1 VSEKQPH
8 SARESSKRPSRSAT
22 ASARSPGSGVAPS
35 DDRRGDLQLLWHA
48 REIAD
53 ILDDLEAKTDGLTA
67 GEAEIRLTQ
76 YGPNALP
83 VAGGKSAFR
92 RFLAQFDNL
101 LIYVLIG
108 AAAISAWLG
117 HAIDGSVILAVVVL
131 NAVIGFVQEGRAEQA
146 LDAIRDMISPK
157 ASVLREGRRVTL
169 RAAEIVPGDIL
180 LLEAGDRVT
189 ADVRLSKT
197 RNLRID
203 ESILTGESVPVQ
215 KATDLVAPDAL
226 LGDRKSM
233 AYSGTLVTAGLG
245 TGIVIATG
253 LESEIGRI
261 SGLLRRVEQLETPLI
276 RQMNAFARRLTVV
289 IFGLSAVTF
298 AFAVLVRG
306 YALSDAFMVMVGM
319 AVAAIPEGLPAVMTI
334 TLAIGVQRM
343 VARNAIIRRLPAVE
357 TLGSIST
364 ICSDK
369 TGTLTRNEMTVTKVI
384 LADRV
389 IDVGGIGYAPKG
401 GFSRSGLD
409 IDPTNDVSLSRLTRV
424 ALLCNDASLRQ
435 GENDAWVVDGDPME
449 GALVALALKAGH
461 DHDQLAK
468 QFPRLD
474 EIPFDA
480 AHRYMA
486 TLNHGHDHST
496 FTCVK
501 GAPESILEMCDGQ
514 AMESGEAPIDKEY
527 WLRAVGKLA
536 HEGHRVLAIASRP
549 VSPEK
554 RSLEFS
560 DVEQGLTLE
569 GLIGL
574 IDPPR
579 PEAITAIAECRN
591 AGISVAM
598 ITGDHAVTASA
609 IAAKLGLA
617 SPDAVV
623 TGRDLDDLD
632 QTALREIVA
641 TTSVFARTS
650 PENKLRL
657 VEAMQADGAVI
668 AMTGDGVNDAP
679 ALKRADVG
687 VAMGMDGTEAAKEAA
702 DMVLADDNFASI
714 VAAVSEGRTVY
725 DNLTKVIGWT
735 LPTSGGEMLII
746 IVAILFGQALPI
758 TPVQILWINMVT
770 VVCLGL
776 VLAFEPPEPDL
787 MRRPPRAASAPLL
800 SGFLLWRIIFVS
812 ILFAIGAFSMF
823 EWAELYGASDD
834 LARTIVVNAIVSM
847 EIFYLFSVRY
857 SRTTSL
863 NWRGALGTPAL
874 LIGVGSV
881 AALQFGFTYLP
892 FMQVIFQTR
901 PVALVDVLVIIGSG
915 VTLFVIMEIE
925 KKVRHDF
932 FSQDWLGRTVS

>member
-1 VSEKQPH
+1 MSEEQPH
-8 SARESSKRPSRSAT
+8 SARESSKRPSGSAT
-22 ASARSPGSGVAPS
+22 TSADSPGSGVAPS

-48 REIAD
+48 REITD
-53 ILDDLEAKTDGLTA
+53 ILHDLEANSDGLTA
-67 GEAEIRLTQ
+67 SEAEIRLTQ

-92 RFLAQFDNL
+92 RLLAQFDNL

-117 HAIDGSVILAVVVL
+117 HAIDASVILAVVVL

-146 LDAIRDMISPK
+146 VDAIRDMISPK

-180 LLEAGDRVT
+180 LLEAGDRVS

-215 KATDLVAPDAL
+215 KVTDLVAPDAL

-253 LESEIGRI
+253 LQSEIGRI

-306 YALSDAFMVMVGM
+306 YALSEAFMVMVGM

-401 GFSRSGLD
+401 GFSRSGLE
-409 IDPTNDVSLSRLTRV
+409 IDPTNDVSLSRLTRA

-435 GENDAWVVDGDPME
+435 VENDAWVVDGDPME

-461 DHDQLAK
+461 DHDQLTK
-468 QFPRLD
+468 QFPRFD

-496 FTCVK
+496 FACVK

-514 AMESGEAPIDKEY
+514 AVESGEVPIDKEY
-527 WLRAVGKLA
+527 WLRAVDELA

-549 VSPEK
+549 VPAEK
-554 RSLEFS
+554 RDLEFS
-560 DVEQGLTLE
+560 DVEEGLTLE
-569 GLIGL
+569 GIIGL

-579 PEAITAIAECRN
+579 PEAITAIEECRN

-598 ITGDHAVTASA
+598 ITGDHAATASA

-687 VAMGMDGTEAAKEAA
+687 VAMGMNGTEAAKEAA
-702 DMVLADDNFASI
+702 DMVLVDDNFASI

-735 LPTSGGEMLII
+735 LPTSGGEMLIL

-812 ILFAIGAFSMF
+812 VLFAIGAFGMF
-823 EWAELYGASDD
+823 EWAELHGASLD

-857 SRTTSL
+857 SRTTSPI
-863 NWRGALGTPAL
+863 WRGALGTPAV

-881 AALQFGFTYLP
+881 AVLQLGFTYLP

-901 PVALVDVLVIIGSG
+901 PVTLVDVLVIIGSG

-925 KKVRHDF
+925 KKVRRYF

>member
-1 VSEKQPH
+1 MSEKQPQ
-8 SARESSKRPSRSAT
+8 SARESSKPPSRSAT
-22 ASARSPGSGVAPS
+22 TSAHPRGSDVAPS
-35 DDRRGDLQLLWHA
+35 DDRRGDLPLLWHA
-48 REIAD
+48 REITD
-53 ILDDLEAKTDGLTA
+53 VLHDLEADSDGLTA
-67 GEAEIRLTQ
+67 GEAEIRLAQ

-92 RFLAQFDNL
+92 RLFAQFDNL

-108 AAAISAWLG
+108 AAAISVWLG
-117 HAIDGSVILAVVVL
+117 HVIDGSVILAVVVL

-180 LLEAGDRVT
+180 VLEAGDRVT

-233 AYSGTLVTAGLG
+233 AYSGTLVTGGLG
-245 TGIVIATG
+245 MGVVVATG

-276 RQMNAFARRLTVV
+276 HQMNVFARRLTIV
-289 IFGLSAVTF
+289 IFGLSAMTF
-298 AFAVLVRG
+298 TFAVLVRG
-306 YALSDAFMVMVGM
+306 YALSEAFMVMVGM

-369 TGTLTRNEMTVTKVI
+369 TGTLTRNEMTVTKVV

-401 GFSRSGLD
+401 GFSKSGLE

-424 ALLCNDASLRQ
+424 ALLCNDAALRQ
-435 GENDAWVVDGDPME
+435 AGNDAWAVDGDPME
-449 GALVALALKAGH
+449 GALVALGLKAGH
-461 DHDQLAK
+461 DHDQLTK

-486 TLNHGHDHST
+486 TLNHRHDHSA
-496 FTCVK
+496 FACVK
-501 GAPESILEMCDGQ
+501 GAPESILEMCDSQ
-514 AMESGEAPIDKEY
+514 AMASGEAPIDKEY
-527 WLRAVGKLA
+527 WLRAVDELA

-554 RSLEFS
+554 RDLEFS
-560 DVEQGLTLE
+560 DIEEGLTLE
-569 GLIGL
+569 GVIGL

-579 PEAITAIAECRN
+579 PEAITAIEECRN
-591 AGISVAM
+591 AGIAVAM

-632 QTALREIVA
+632 QMALRQLVA
-641 TTSVFARTS
+641 TTRVFARTS

-679 ALKRADVG
+679 ALKRADIG
-687 VAMGMDGTEAAKEAA
+687 VAMGMNGTEAAKEAA
-702 DMVLADDNFASI
+702 DMVLVDDNFASI

-735 LPTSGGEMLII
+735 LPTSGGEMLIL

-812 ILFAIGAFSMF
+812 VLFAIGAFSLF
-823 EWAELYGASDD
+823 EWAERHGASLD

-857 SRTTSL
+857 SRMASL
-863 NWRGALGTPAL
+863 TWRGALGTPAV

-881 AALQFGFTYLP
+881 AALQLGFTYLP

-901 PVALVDVLVIIGSG
+901 PVDLVDVLVIIGSG
-915 VTLFVIMEIE
+915 VTLFIIMEIE
-925 KKVRHDF
+925 KRMRRVL
-932 FSQDWLGRTVS
+932 FSQDWLGRALP

>member
-1 VSEKQPH
+1 MSEEQPH
-8 SARESSKRPSRSAT
+8 SARESSKRPSGSAT
-22 ASARSPGSGVAPS
+22 TSADSPGSGVAPS

-48 REIAD
+48 REITD
-53 ILDDLEAKTDGLTA
+53 ILHDLEANSDGLTA
-67 GEAEIRLTQ
+67 SEAEIRLTQ

-92 RFLAQFDNL
+92 RLLAQFDNL

-117 HAIDGSVILAVVVL
+117 HAIDASVILAVVVL

-146 LDAIRDMISPK
+146 VDAIRDMISPK

-180 LLEAGDRVT
+180 LLEAGDRVS

-215 KATDLVAPDAL
+215 KVTDLVAPDAL

-253 LESEIGRI
+253 LQSEIGRI

-306 YALSDAFMVMVGM
+306 YALSEAFMVMVGM

-401 GFSRSGLD
+401 GFSRSGLE
-409 IDPTNDVSLSRLTRV
+409 IDPTNDVSLSRLTRA

-435 GENDAWVVDGDPME
+435 VENDAWVVDGDPME

-461 DHDQLAK
+461 DHDQLTK
-468 QFPRLD
+468 QFPRFD

-496 FTCVK
+496 FACVK

-514 AMESGEAPIDKEY
+514 AVESGEVPIDKEY
-527 WLRAVGKLA
+527 WLRAVDELA

-549 VSPEK
+549 VPAEK
-554 RSLEFS
+554 RDLEFS
-560 DVEQGLTLE
+560 DVEEGLTLE
-569 GLIGL
+569 GIIGL

-579 PEAITAIAECRN
+579 PEAITAIEECRN

-598 ITGDHAVTASA
+598 ITGDHAATASA

-687 VAMGMDGTEAAKEAA
+687 VAMGMNGTEAAKEAA
-702 DMVLADDNFASI
+702 DMVLVDDNFASI

-735 LPTSGGEMLII
+735 LPTSGGEMLIL

-812 ILFAIGAFSMF
+812 VLFAIGAFGMF
-823 EWAELYGASDD
+823 EWAELHGASLD

-857 SRTTSL
+857 SRTTSPI
-863 NWRGALGTPAL
+863 WRGALGTPAV

-881 AALQFGFTYLP
+881 AVLQLGFTYLP

-901 PVALVDVLVIIGSG
+901 PVTLVDVLVIIGSG

-925 KKVRHDF
+925 KRVRRDL
-932 FSQDWLGRTVS
+932 FSQDWLGRALP